1 MNFVAIRS
9 DSVFLFLQ
17 FLLKENASLG
27 NDSDITMEIPTN
39 TPIAYS
45 LIELK
50 IKHDG
55 QFGEKSFIV
64 FVSVKLTL

>member
-1 MNFVAIRS
+1 M
-9 DSVFLFLQ
+9 FLFLQ

-45 LIELK
+45 LVELK

-55 QFGEKSFIV
+55 QYGEKSFIV
-64 FVSVKLTL
+64 FVE